1 MSVVEVDLKIGC
13 PACKDGSKQPTY
25 WVHTK
30 CNTRTTITRDGK
42 IGCRNVRGG
51 NRSCRD
57 VSFKSCA
64 WKCHYHTNSN
74 LPDDHQNQY
83 WQYNKEYAAG
93 SVAKAV
99 AGLALRLA
107 SGELSSS
114 EFTMIVQALQRLGDS
129 I

>member
-64 WKCHYHTNSN
+64 WSCGYHKNK
-74 LPDDHQNQY
+74 Y